1 MKRPVSLAVE
11 GTLDEKVLRRLLDQ
25 VASERLEPGI
35 CYTQNGRERLKQ
47 NTPRFNQAARFQP
60 FVILAD
66 LEADDC
72 APTLIEDWLPAG
84 AHPNLALRIAVRK
97 VESWLLADRRACAG
111 FLGVSERLLPG
122 QPDNEPDP
130 KLALVN
136 LARRS
141 RSRRI
146 RDDVVPV
153 AGSTSSVGRNYVGQL
168 TRFILQDWDARR
180 ASQQSDS
187 LRRAITALQHFSPS

>member
-35 CYTQNGRERLKQ
+35 CYVQNGRERLKQ

-66 LEADDC
+66 LERDPC
-72 APTLIEDWLPAG
+72 APTLIQAWLPEG
-84 AHPNLALRIAVRK
+84 QHPNLTLRIAVRMI
-97 VESWLLADRRACAG
+97 ESWLLADRQACAK
-111 FLGVSERLLPG
+111 FLGVSEHLLPG
-122 QPDNEPDP
+122 QPDDESDP
-130 KLALVN
+130 KLVLVN

-141 RSRRI
+141 RARKI
-146 RDDVVPV
+146 REDVVPPD
-153 AGSTSSVGRNYVGQL
+153 GSTSRVGS
-168 TRFILQDWDARR
+168 I
-180 ASQQSDS
+180 
-187 LRRAITALQHFSPS
+187 HFTLVFYAP

>member
-11 GTLDEKVLRRLLDQ
+11 GTLDEKVLRRFLDQ
-25 VASERLEPGI
+25 VAGERLEAGI
-35 CYTQNGRERLKQ
+35 CYVQNGRERLKQ

-66 LEADDC
+66 LEADNC
-72 APTLIEDWLPAG
+72 PPTLVRDWLPAG
-84 AHPNLALRIAVRK
+84 AHPNLVLRIAVRK
-97 VESWLLADRRACAG
+97 VESWLLADRRACAD
-111 FLGVSERLLPG
+111 FLGVAGKLVPH
-122 QPDNEPDP
+122 QPDQEADP

-141 RSRRI
+141 RLRHI

-153 AGSTSSVGRNYVGQL
+153 AGSTSRVGRNYVGQL
-168 TRFILQDWDARR
+168 TRFIFQGWDAQR
-180 ASQQSDS
+180 AGQQSDS
-187 LRRAITALQHFSPS
+187 LRRAINALQHFSPA